1 MKEQAEV
8 SICANTN
15 GTYMIRIEDK
25 DGVKEVILTPV
36 EFAKAITGK
45 LAKGESIK

>member
-1 MKEQAEV
+1 MKQQAEV
-8 SICANTN
+8 IITAITN
-15 GTYMIRIEDK
+15 GNYMIRIEDE
-25 DGVKEVILTPV
+25 DGVKEVSLSPS

>member
-1 MKEQAEV
+1 MNEQAEV
-8 SICANTN
+8 VITSITN
-15 GTYMIRIEDK
+15 GNYMIRIEDK
-25 DGVKEVILTPV
+25 DGVKEVILSPS